1 MTCPCPE
8 KDSPGLQP
16 AYDCHPQRLQNPED
30 TCVPRIT
37 AMTASSK
44 SPWAEG
50 RHGPTDLCI
59 PPSLLLSLH
68 VDSVHLAGPA
78 ATWARGR
85 PAIAST
91 SSRRKLF
98 RAPKWFR
105 SLLCVEQWLSPRGSC
120 PPGDR
125 WQCLEL
131 SLIVTLGDRGGAM
144 GIRWAEPR
152 DATKHPTLH
161 RTTPTARNSPAPNV
175 RSAEAKETLMWGL
188 RKAGLAP
195 RS

>member
-1 MTCPCPE
+1 MTVIPSGFRTPRTPVCRG
-8 KDSPGLQP
+8 SQP
-16 AYDCHPQRLQNPED
+16 RL
-30 TCVPRIT
+30 
-37 AMTASSK
+37 
-44 SPWAEG
+44 
-50 RHGPTDLCI
+50 
-59 PPSLLLSLH
+59 PP
-68 VDSVHLAGPA
+68 PK
-78 ATWARGR
+78 ARGLR
-85 PAIAST
+85 AGTGPQTSASRLRSCSHCMWIRSTWQGQPPPGHKTPPPPAIAST
-91 SSRRKLF
+91 SSRRELF
-98 RAPKWFR
+98 QAPKWFR
-105 SLLCVEQWLSPRGSC
+105 SLLCVEQWLSPRGTC

-131 SLIVTLGDRGGAM
+131 SLVVTLGDRGGAT

-161 RTTPTARNSPAPNV
+161 RTAPTARNSPAPNV